1 MALEMVCR
9 TKSQR
14 ACLLTPC
21 TETLHRLLGQ
31 LYQCRAYFSDFTE
44 LQNNILIIDDSPM
57 LEKPSKLKDLYLN
70 QKSLQTFVNMPGLPK
85 EKFDTLMQLLGVQG
99 RKQFHDQYGELI
111 AILKKIQNAEDLLKT
126 LLKHPWVSTIDSFL
140 SELAEAGESRARK
153 HKKLHK
159 MVQVFFNEDD
169 EEYERFHEEQAEL
182 AEPEFE
188 DVPEDEVD
196 EKARELKYRE
206 VMIEGI

>member
-1 MALEMVCR
+1 M
-9 TKSQR
+9 
-14 ACLLTPC
+14 
-21 TETLHRLLGQ
+21 
-31 LYQCRAYFSDFTE
+31 
-44 LQNNILIIDDSPM
+44 
-57 LEKPSKLKDLYLN
+57 
-70 QKSLQTFVNMPGLPK
+70 
-85 EKFDTLMQLLGVQG
+85 
-99 RKQFHDQYGELI
+99 
-111 AILKKIQNAEDLLKT
+111 
-126 LLKHPWVSTIDSFL
+126 
-140 SELAEAGESRARK
+140 AEAGESRARK